1 MMKEGKTM
9 RTERDGSK
17 QNRRSFEQE
26 KAKEIFEADIDKNR
40 EKVAEKKE
48 EKAEKRLIREH
59 K

>member
-9 RTERDGSK
+9 RTERDGAK

>member
-1 MMKEGKTM
+1 MKEGKPM
-9 RTERDGSK
+9 RTERDGAK
-17 QNRRSFEQE
+17 ENRRSFEQE

-48 EKAEKRLIREH
+48 EKAEKRFIREH

>member
-1 MMKEGKTM
+1 M
-9 RTERDGSK
+9 RTERDGAK

-26 KAKEIFEADIDKNR
+26 KAKDIFEVDIDKNR